1 MAMNKRKMQMSSELN
16 SVQESIKL
24 ALDAADAAT
33 DVTSEYSQ
41 VKREHKKLEQKVSQI
56 HRYTNMIFV
65 TAMVTAIVCLGFTAL
80 LYFKTINEQKM
91 MSSTNLEGIKVFS
104 ENIQEL
110 NNVLVELNG
119 ALAQQSELVALNR
132 ESSEKMTEMM
142 ALIDASSTAMMEEM
156 KASTGAMVAANEKL
170 AKSISEEV
178 VSEALGQT
186 NQLAVNLAGLEAS
199 INKSIKGVESKLVNN
214 AEIGALSAQQQQTS
228 AQVDM
233 LAGQNVKIL
242 KLLQVQQDRISFP

>member
-1 MAMNKRKMQMSSELN
+1 MSSELN

-56 HRYTNMIFV
+56 HRYTTMTFV
-65 TAMVTAIVCLGFTAL
+65 TARVTAVVCLVFSAT
-80 LYFKTINEQKM
+80 LYFQTISQLKA
-91 MSSTNLEGIKVFS
+91 MSDTNLEGVVVFS

-110 NNVLVELNG
+110 NGVLEELNS
-119 ALAQQSELVALNR
+119 ALSQQAELVALNR

-142 ALIDASSTAMMEEM
+142 ALISSSSSAMMDEM
-156 KASTGAMVAANEKL
+156 KASTGAMVTANEKL

-186 NQLAVNLAGLEAS
+186 NQLAVNLASLEAS
-199 INKSIKGVESKLVNN
+199 ISGSIADVESKLINN
-214 AEIGALSAQQQQTS
+214 AEIGALSAQQKKTA

-242 KLLQVQQDRISFP
+242 QLLQVQQDRISFP

>member
-1 MAMNKRKMQMSSELN
+1 MSSELN

-56 HRYTNMIFV
+56 HRYTNMTFV

>member
-1 MAMNKRKMQMSSELN
+1 MSSELN

-56 HRYTNMIFV
+56 HRYTTMTFV
-65 TAMVTAIVCLGFTAL
+65 TAMVTAVVCLVFSAT
-80 LYFKTINEQKM
+80 LYFQTISQLKA
-91 MSSTNLEGIKVFS
+91 MSDTNLEGVVVFS

-110 NNVLVELNG
+110 NGVLEELNS
-119 ALAQQSELVALNR
+119 ALSQQAELVALNR

-142 ALIDASSTAMMEEM
+142 ALISSSSSAMMDEM
-156 KASTGAMVAANEKL
+156 KASTGAMVTANEKL

-186 NQLAVNLAGLEAS
+186 NQLAVNLASLEAS
-199 INKSIKGVESKLVNN
+199 ISGSIADVESKLINN
-214 AEIGALSAQQQQTS
+214 AEIGALSAQQKKTA

-242 KLLQVQQDRISFP
+242 QLLQVQQDRISFP

>member
-1 MAMNKRKMQMSSELN
+1 MSSELN

-41 VKREHKKLEQKVSQI
+41 VKREHKKLEQKVSKI
-56 HRYTNMIFV
+56 HRYTTMTFV
-65 TAMVTAIVCLGFTAL
+65 TAMVTAVVCLVFSAT
-80 LYFKTINEQKM
+80 LYFQTISQLKA
-91 MSSTNLEGIKVFS
+91 MSDTNLEGVVVFS

-110 NNVLVELNG
+110 NGVLEELNS

-142 ALIDASSTAMMEEM
+142 ALISSSSTAMMDEL
-156 KASTGAMVAANEKL
+156 KVSTSAMVSANEKL

-178 VSEALGQT
+178 VSKAMGQT
-186 NQLAVNLAGLEAS
+186 NQLAVNLASLESS
-199 INKSIKGVESKLVNN
+199 ISGSIADVEAKLVNN
-214 AEIGALSAQQQQTS
+214 AEIGALSAQQKKTA

-242 KLLQVQQDRISFP
+242 QLLQVQQDRISFP

>member
-1 MAMNKRKMQMSSELN
+1 MSSELN

-41 VKREHKKLEQKVSQI
+41 VKREHKKLEQKVSNI
-56 HRYTNMIFV
+56 HRYTTMTFV
-65 TAMVTAIVCLGFTAL
+65 TAMVTAVVCLVFSAT
-80 LYFKTINEQKM
+80 LYFQTISQLKA
-91 MSSTNLEGIKVFS
+91 MSDTNLEGVVVFS

-110 NNVLVELNG
+110 NGVLEELNS
-119 ALAQQSELVALNR
+119 ALAQQAELVALNR

-142 ALIDASSTAMMEEM
+142 ALISSSSTAMMDEM
-156 KASTGAMVAANEKL
+156 KASTSAMVSANEKL

-186 NQLAVNLAGLEAS
+186 NQLAVNLASLEAS
-199 INKSIKGVESKLVNN
+199 ISGSIADVESKLINN
-214 AEIGALSAQQQQTS
+214 AEIGALSAQQKKTA

-242 KLLQVQQDRISFP
+242 QLLQVQQDRISFP

>member
-1 MAMNKRKMQMSSELN
+1 MSSELN

-56 HRYTNMIFV
+56 HRYTNMTFV
-65 TAMVTAIVCLGFTAL
+65 TAMVTAIFCLGFTAL

-199 INKSIKGVESKLVNN
+199 ISKSIKDVESKLVNN

>member
-1 MAMNKRKMQMSSELN
+1 MQMSSELN

-56 HRYTNMIFV
+56 HRYTNMTFV
-65 TAMVTAIVCLGFTAL
+65 TAMVTAIFCLGFTAL

>member
-1 MAMNKRKMQMSSELN
+1 M
-16 SVQESIKL
+16 

-56 HRYTNMIFV
+56 HRYTTMTFV
-65 TAMVTAIVCLGFTAL
+65 TAMVTAVVCLVFSAT
-80 LYFKTINEQKM
+80 LYFQTISQLKA
-91 MSSTNLEGIKVFS
+91 MSDTNLEGVVVFS

-110 NNVLVELNG
+110 NGVLEELNS

-142 ALIDASSTAMMEEM
+142 ALISSSSTAMMDEL
-156 KASTGAMVAANEKL
+156 KVSTSAMVSANEKL

-178 VSEALGQT
+178 VSKAMGQT
-186 NQLAVNLAGLEAS
+186 NQLAVNLASLESS
-199 INKSIKGVESKLVNN
+199 ISSSIADVEAKLVNN
-214 AEIGALSAQQQQTS
+214 SEISALSAQQKKTA

-242 KLLQVQQDRISFP
+242 QLLQVQQDRISFP

>member
-1 MAMNKRKMQMSSELN
+1 MSSELN

-56 HRYTNMIFV
+56 HRYTTMTFV
-65 TAMVTAIVCLGFTAL
+65 TAMVTAVVCLIFSAT
-80 LYFKTINEQKM
+80 LYFQTISQLKA
-91 MSSTNLEGIKVFS
+91 MSDTNLEGVVVFS

-110 NNVLVELNG
+110 NGVLEELNS

-142 ALIDASSTAMMEEM
+142 ALISSSSTAMMDEL
-156 KASTGAMVAANEKL
+156 KVSTSAMVSANEKL

-178 VSEALGQT
+178 LSKAMGQT
-186 NQLAVNLAGLEAS
+186 NQLAVNLASLESS
-199 INKSIKGVESKLVNN
+199 ISGSIADVESKLVNN
-214 AEIGALSAQQQQTS
+214 AEISALSAQQKKTA

-242 KLLQVQQDRISFP
+242 QLLQVQQDRISFP

>member
-1 MAMNKRKMQMSSELN
+1 MSSELN

-56 HRYTNMIFV
+56 HRYTTMTFV
-65 TAMVTAIVCLGFTAL
+65 TAMVTAVVCLVFSAT
-80 LYFKTINEQKM
+80 LYFQTISQLKA
-91 MSSTNLEGIKVFS
+91 MSDTNLEGVVVFS

-110 NNVLVELNG
+110 NGVLEELNS

-142 ALIDASSTAMMEEM
+142 ALISSSSTAMMDEL
-156 KASTGAMVAANEKL
+156 KVSTSAMVSANEKL

-178 VSEALGQT
+178 VSKAMGQT
-186 NQLAVNLAGLEAS
+186 NQLAVNLASLESS
-199 INKSIKGVESKLVNN
+199 ISSSIADVEAKLVNN
-214 AEIGALSAQQQQTS
+214 SEIGALSAQQKKTA

-242 KLLQVQQDRISFP
+242 QLLQVQQDRISFP

>member
-1 MAMNKRKMQMSSELN
+1 MSSELN

-56 HRYTNMIFV
+56 HRYTTMTFV
-65 TAMVTAIVCLGFTAL
+65 TAMVTAVVCLIFSAT
-80 LYFKTINEQKM
+80 LYFQTISQLKA
-91 MSSTNLEGIKVFS
+91 MSDTNLEGVVVFS

-110 NNVLVELNG
+110 NGVLEELNS
-119 ALAQQSELVALNR
+119 ALSQQSELVALNR

-142 ALIDASSTAMMEEM
+142 ALISSSSTAMMDEL
-156 KASTGAMVAANEKL
+156 KVSTSAMISANEKL

-178 VSEALGQT
+178 VSKAMGQT
-186 NQLAVNLAGLEAS
+186 NQVNLASLESS
-199 INKSIKGVESKLVNN
+199 ISGSIADVEAKLVNN
-214 AEIGALSAQQQQTS
+214 AEIGALSAQQKKTA

-242 KLLQVQQDRISFP
+242 QLLQVQQDRISFP

>member
-1 MAMNKRKMQMSSELN
+1 MSSELN

-41 VKREHKKLEQKVSQI
+41 VKREHKKLEQKVSNI
-56 HRYTNMIFV
+56 HRYTTMTFV
-65 TAMVTAIVCLGFTAL
+65 TAMVTAVVCLVFSAT
-80 LYFKTINEQKM
+80 LYFQTISQLKA
-91 MSSTNLEGIKVFS
+91 MSDTNLEGVVVFS

-110 NNVLVELNG
+110 NGVLEELNS
-119 ALAQQSELVALNR
+119 ALSQQAELVALNR

-142 ALIDASSTAMMEEM
+142 ALISSSSSAMMDEM
-156 KASTGAMVAANEKL
+156 KASTGAMVTANEKL

-186 NQLAVNLAGLEAS
+186 NQLAVNLASLEAS
-199 INKSIKGVESKLVNN
+199 ISGSIADVESKLINN
-214 AEIGALSAQQQQTS
+214 AEIGALSAQQKKTA

-242 KLLQVQQDRISFP
+242 QLLQVQQDRISFP

>member
-1 MAMNKRKMQMSSELN
+1 MSSELN

-56 HRYTNMIFV
+56 HRYTTMTFV
-65 TAMVTAIVCLGFTAL
+65 TAMVTAVVCLVFSAT
-80 LYFKTINEQKM
+80 LYFQTISQLKA
-91 MSSTNLEGIKVFS
+91 MSDTNLEGVVVFS

-110 NNVLVELNG
+110 NGVLEELNS
-119 ALAQQSELVALNR
+119 ALSQQAELVTLNR

-142 ALIDASSTAMMEEM
+142 ALISSSSTAMMDEM
-156 KASTGAMVAANEKL
+156 KASTSAMVSANEKL

-186 NQLAVNLAGLEAS
+186 NQLAVNLASLEAS
-199 INKSIKGVESKLVNN
+199 ISGSIADVESKLINN
-214 AEIGALSAQQQQTS
+214 AEIGALSAQQKKTA

-242 KLLQVQQDRISFP
+242 QLLQVQQDRISFP

>member
-1 MAMNKRKMQMSSELN
+1 MSSELN

-56 HRYTNMIFV
+56 HRYTTMTFV
-65 TAMVTAIVCLGFTAL
+65 TAMVTAVVCLVFSAT
-80 LYFKTINEQKM
+80 LYFQTISQLKA
-91 MSSTNLEGIKVFS
+91 MSDTNLEGVVVFS

-110 NNVLVELNG
+110 NGVLEELNS
-119 ALAQQSELVALNR
+119 ALSQQAELVALNR

-142 ALIDASSTAMMEEM
+142 ALISSSSTAMMDEM
-156 KASTGAMVAANEKL
+156 KASTSAMVSANEKL

-186 NQLAVNLAGLEAS
+186 NQLAVNLASLEAS
-199 INKSIKGVESKLVNN
+199 ISGSIADVKSKLINN
-214 AEIGALSAQQQQTS
+214 AEIGALSAQQKKTA

-242 KLLQVQQDRISFP
+242 QLLQVQQDRISFP

>member
-1 MAMNKRKMQMSSELN
+1 MSSELN

-56 HRYTNMIFV
+56 HRYTTMTFV
-65 TAMVTAIVCLGFTAL
+65 TAMVTAVVCLVFSAT
-80 LYFKTINEQKM
+80 LYFQTISQLKA
-91 MSSTNLEGIKVFS
+91 MSDTNLEGVVVFS

-110 NNVLVELNG
+110 NGVLEELNS

-142 ALIDASSTAMMEEM
+142 ALISSSSTAMMDEL
-156 KASTGAMVAANEKL
+156 KVSTSAMVSANEKL

-178 VSEALGQT
+178 VSKAMGQT
-186 NQLAVNLAGLEAS
+186 NQLAVNLASLESS
-199 INKSIKGVESKLVNN
+199 ISGSIADLEPKLVNN
-214 AEIGALSAQQQQTS
+214 AEISTLSAQQKKTA

-242 KLLQVQQDRISFP
+242 QLLQVQQDRISFP

>member
-1 MAMNKRKMQMSSELN
+1 MSSELN

-56 HRYTNMIFV
+56 HRYTTMTFV
-65 TAMVTAIVCLGFTAL
+65 TAMVTAVVCLVFSAI
-80 LYFKTINEQKM
+80 LYFQTISQLKA
-91 MSSTNLEGIKVFS
+91 MSDTNLEGVVVFS

-110 NNVLVELNG
+110 NSVLEELNG
-119 ALAQQSELVALNR
+119 ALSQQSELVALNR
-132 ESSEKMTEMM
+132 EASEKMTEMM
-142 ALIDASSTAMMEEM
+142 TLINASSAAMMEEI
-156 KASTGAMVAANEKL
+156 KASTNAMVDSNNKL

-199 INKSIKGVESKLVNN
+199 ISKSIKNVESKLVNN

-242 KLLQVQQDRISFP
+242 QLLQVQQDRISFP

>member
-1 MAMNKRKMQMSSELN
+1 MSSELN

-56 HRYTNMIFV
+56 HRYTTMTFV
-65 TAMVTAIVCLGFTAL
+65 TAMVTAVVCLVFSAT
-80 LYFKTINEQKM
+80 LYFQTISQLKA
-91 MSSTNLEGIKVFS
+91 MSDTNLEGVVVFS

-110 NNVLVELNG
+110 NGVLEELNS
-119 ALAQQSELVALNR
+119 ALSQQAELVALNR

-142 ALIDASSTAMMEEM
+142 ALISSSSSAMMDEM

-186 NQLAVNLAGLEAS
+186 NQLAVNLASLEAS
-199 INKSIKGVESKLVNN
+199 ISGSIADVESKLINN
-214 AEIGALSAQQQQTS
+214 AEIGALSAQQKKTA

-233 LAGQNVKIL
+233 LAGQDVKIL
-242 KLLQVQQDRISFP
+242 QLLQVQQDRISFP

>member
-1 MAMNKRKMQMSSELN
+1 MSSELN

-41 VKREHKKLEQKVSQI
+41 VKREHKKLEQKVSNI
-56 HRYTNMIFV
+56 HRYTTMTFV
-65 TAMVTAIVCLGFTAL
+65 TAMVTAVVCLVFSAT
-80 LYFKTINEQKM
+80 LYFQTISQLKA
-91 MSSTNLEGIKVFS
+91 MSDTNLEGVVVFS

-110 NNVLVELNG
+110 NGVLEELNS
-119 ALAQQSELVALNR
+119 ALAQQAELVALNR

-142 ALIDASSTAMMEEM
+142 ALISSSSTAMMDEL
-156 KASTGAMVAANEKL
+156 KVSTSAMVSANEKL

-178 VSEALGQT
+178 VSKAMGQT
-186 NQLAVNLAGLEAS
+186 NQLAVNLASLESS
-199 INKSIKGVESKLVNN
+199 ISGSIADVESKLVNN
-214 AEIGALSAQQQQTS
+214 AEIGALSAQQKKTA

-242 KLLQVQQDRISFP
+242 QLLQVQQDRISFP

>member
-1 MAMNKRKMQMSSELN
+1 MSSELN

-56 HRYTNMIFV
+56 HRYTTMTFV
-65 TAMVTAIVCLGFTAL
+65 TAMVTAVVCLVFSAT
-80 LYFKTINEQKM
+80 LYFQTISQLKA
-91 MSSTNLEGIKVFS
+91 MSDTNLEGVVVFS

-110 NNVLVELNG
+110 NGVLEELNS

-142 ALIDASSTAMMEEM
+142 ALISSSSTAMMDEL
-156 KASTGAMVAANEKL
+156 KVSTNAMVSANEKL

-178 VSEALGQT
+178 VSKAMGQT
-186 NQLAVNLAGLEAS
+186 NQLAVNLASLESS
-199 INKSIKGVESKLVNN
+199 ISGSIANVESKLVNN
-214 AEIGALSAQQQQTS
+214 AEIGALSAQQKKTA

-242 KLLQVQQDRISFP
+242 QLLQVQQDRISFP